1 MKKKRNQLS
10 KKRNSKRNSRK
21 KGHNTKRRT
30 RITRR
35 RSRKNMRGGLELTED
50 IITNL
55 SLRKDLNWP
64 TEKEI
69 KQIWQ
74 EKQRDM
80 PLVIKYFRENNNQII
95 LSRIDKSN
103 LKVAYSVDGVLHNY
117 IDNTI
122 SIMDNPSRHF
132 KPYAALGAKME
143 DHTLDMNGYIKDEM
157 LKLVPSNIYIIDNN
171 YDEKILK
178 SWLNY
183 NGINIPLEN
192 IHINYR
198 GIPKIG
204 RSGEEIRKNTDFIIR
219 VLKGNSINEY
229 TGLDQYNIKAI
240 MMEKKTGKLDD
251 LISLRFSV
259 FSNHDMFFYLDL
271 NDITLNKLDIFSLN
285 TDPQLLDIFRKYF
298 NYGKYFSLKD
308 SENDKDKNYEKIKM
322 SHYFTYSCNGYLG
335 FSELEGY
342 LASIK
347 KTNTGEKDDS
357 FTEMKPI
364 LNFNGAPG
372 RTIIIP
378 ENYKLYRAISKELV
392 KLYGDIKY
400 IRSGGLYLTNK
411 EGGDGFVKNPPG
423 GLKGTWSLIDFTT
436 TGRLELI
443 NLLDSSNLEWLIK
456 LILAKYH
463 QKAHILLQIIFNC
476 FIAENTSKP
485 YTPVEPKIDPRIPYF
500 TYCSSRFANNNSI
513 LRDIYS
519 LPAPDGFSK
528 DFDIKTG
535 EVNYLDT
542 GGNSYTEDQLVL
554 LLKQGE
560 NDEMKKLF
568 EINEIIRYIIFSLN
582 MYNNTDKQ
590 NAPELES
597 FKSKLKSRSRQISD
611 PKILDKVDRIIDSL
625 NVELIYP
632 SMKELEFII
641 FEDLKTGE
649 SFLRKNER
657 YMGKYYDVEAWMK
670 YKIVKRT
677 TASDKNSDKLIY
689 LLFIEIA
696 ELSPFKGYY
705 HVLEPCNT
713 PPSASEIMVLAKYLD
728 LLKTEYTVPNLLG
741 SEPESEALQVEKSRL
756 SPLPSGWAQLVTED
770 GKPYYANH
778 NTKETQWE
786 RPDPIPTPK
795 LPDSAIFTV
804 AIQWA
809 GEEMSRS
816 ARLNLTHG
824 MTIRDLKNELIK
836 RNKLSK
842 DDSKKDRLIY
852 AGKLLEDTQLV
863 EEVFDFDDFDDF
875 DDDGIYVK
883 LDDKG

>member
-10 KKRNSKRNSRK
+10 KKRNK
-21 KGHNTKRRT
+21 KKNTKRRK
-30 RITRR
+30 RITKR
-35 RSRKNMRGGLELTED
+35 RSRKNMIGGLELTED

-69 KQIWQ
+69 KQIWRK
-74 EKQRDM
+74 KQRDM

-95 LSRIDKSN
+95 LSKIDKSN

-117 IDNTI
+117 IDNNI

-132 KPYAALGAKME
+132 KPFRTMEKAME
-143 DHTLDMNGYIKDEM
+143 DHTLTMNGYIKDEM
-157 LKLVPSNIYIIDNN
+157 LKLVSSNIYIIDNN

-183 NGINIPLEN
+183 NGIDIPLEN

-198 GIPKIG
+198 GTPKIG
-204 RSGEEIRKNTDFIIR
+204 RSGEEIRGNTDFIIR

-259 FSNHDMFFYLDL
+259 APNYDMFFYLDL
-271 NDITLNKLDIFSLN
+271 NDITLNKLVMSPYH
-285 TDPQLLDIFRKYF
+285 TDPQLKDIYRKYL
-298 NYGKYFSLKD
+298 NYGKYFQLKD
-308 SENDKDKNYEKIKM
+308 SENDKDKNHETIKI
-322 SHYFTYSCNGYLG
+322 SHFFTYSCNGYLE
-335 FSELEGY
+335 FSELEEY
-342 LASIK
+342 LASIN

-400 IRSGGLYLTNK
+400 NISGGLYLTNK
-411 EGGDGFVKNPPG
+411 EGGENFVKNPPG
-423 GLKGTWSLIDFTT
+423 GLKGNWSLIDFTT

-443 NLLDSSNLEWLIK
+443 NLLDSSNLEWLIT
-456 LILAKYH
+456 LILTKYP
-463 QKAHILLQIIFNC
+463 QRAHILLQIIFNC
-476 FIAENTSKP
+476 FIAENAGSKP
-485 YTPVEPKIDPRIPYF
+485 YSPVEPKIDPKIPYF
-500 TYCSSRFANNNSI
+500 TYCSSRFANNNLI
-513 LRDIYS
+513 FRDIYS

-528 DFDIKTG
+528 DFDIETG

-542 GGNSYTEDQLVL
+542 DGNSYTEDKLVL

-568 EINEIIRYIIFSLN
+568 EINKIIRDMIFSLN

-590 NAPELES
+590 TAPELEY
-597 FKSKLKSRSRQISD
+597 FKSTLKSRSRQISD
-611 PKILDKVDRIIDSL
+611 PQILDKVDRIIDSL
-625 NVELIYP
+625 DVELIYP

-649 SFLRKNER
+649 SFLRKNDSA
-657 YMGKYYDVEAWMK
+657 MGGYYDVEAWMK

-677 TASDKNSDKLIY
+677 TAPDKNSDKLIY
-689 LLFIEIA
+689 LLFQEID

-705 HVLEPCNT
+705 HILEPCNT
-713 PPSASEIMVLAKYLD
+713 PPSAAEIMISDKYLD
-728 LLKTEYTVPNLLG
+728 LLETEYTAQNLLG
-741 SEPESEALQVEKSRL
+741 SEPEPDASEPEPDTSQVENPRL
-756 SPLPSGWAQLVTED
+756 SSLPSGWEEKFTVD
-770 GKPYYANH
+770 GMSYYVNH
-778 NTKETQWE
+778 SAKTTQWE
-786 RPDPIPTPK
+786 RPEPISEQDTTAQFHVNIK
-795 LPDSAIFTV
+795 WDKVVRELRVI
-804 AIQWA
+804 
-809 GEEMSRS
+809 
-816 ARLNLTHG
+816 NLTITKG
-824 MTIRDLKNELIK
+824 MTIRDLKNQLIK
-836 RNKLSK
+836 TADLSK

-852 AGKLLEDTQLV
+852 AGKNLEDTQLA
-863 EEVFDFDDFDDF
+863 EEVFDFDD
-875 DDDGIYVK
+875 DDDGIHMT
-883 LDDKG
+883 LDNNG